1 MILYVFLLR
10 MVSFSVFSLEAAQQ
24 KLGYNSMKT
33 SKSTCFQSV
42 LTCVHKVLSEKRYCS
57 RTAAITLYR
66 QCLLLRDCCSHIVLP
81 ALFAWGLL
89 QSCYVA
95 SVFCFRTAAVILC
108 RQHRLLEDCCSHAVS
123 PMSFPLGLLQSYIIS
138 EITYNVSSGML
149 NHTIPCS
156 SDIVSPASFARGL
169 L

>member
-66 QCLLLRDCCSHIVLP
+66 QCLLLRDCCSHAMSPVSFASGLLQSYCVASIVCLRTAAVMLCRQCLLLQDCCSHIVSP
-81 ALFAWGLL
+81 ASFAWGLL
-89 QSCYVA
+89 QSCCVTN
-95 SVFCFRTAAVILC
+95 VFSFGTAAVIHHL
-108 RQHRLLEDCCSHAVS
+108 RNYL
-123 PMSFPLGLLQSYIIS
+123 
-138 EITYNVSSGML
+138 
-149 NHTIPCS
+149 
-156 SDIVSPASFARGL
+156 
-169 L
+169 